1 MLVVQRAHN
10 EHLLLHFDGPVAFG
24 LRLSRVFRQS
34 LEGVFSEVRI
44 GRDQNWYELLED
56 HSVRDV
62 RPVAAKRMIHGSFG
76 QYRSELFPDGL
87 DDICLERGHGLAPL
101 QGSFDKSPNDRA
113 IRTRFTSGLPLL
125 AQALRRTSEN
135 FCSTTFVNKGKGK
148 GKRKAGVP

>member
-10 EHLLLHFDGPVAFG
+10 ERLLLHFDGPVAFG

-56 HSVRDV
+56 HSVRDA

-101 QGSFDKSPNDRA
+101 QGYREASTTPRMIERSVPVLQAVSPYWRKLL
-113 IRTRFTSGLPLL
+113 GEPLRICV
-125 AQALRRTSEN
+125 LRRS
-135 FCSTTFVNKGKGK
+135 
-148 GKRKAGVP
+148 